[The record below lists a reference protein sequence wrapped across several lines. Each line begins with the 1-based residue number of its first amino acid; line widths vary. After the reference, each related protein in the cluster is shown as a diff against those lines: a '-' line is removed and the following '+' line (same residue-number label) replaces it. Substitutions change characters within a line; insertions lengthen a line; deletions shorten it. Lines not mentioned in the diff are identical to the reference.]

1 MGAQKLWGG
10 VVKTLVYLAHPRPD
24 RSEINGPLFDA
35 ARALEG
41 VSAVDLYAE
50 YPSFEIDIDREQQRL
65 LGHDAIVFL
74 HPLYWYSGPAILKEW
89 QDLVLE
95 HGFAYGH
102 EGQALDGK
110 VALNAVSC
118 GAPAEAYSPKGANG
132 AHLRDLLAPFEKT
145 FDLCRMHYLAPFALF
160 SSGRAREQGRD
171 RAHIADWQSLLA
183 ALRDDRLDLES
194 AKSAL
199 LLNDITQTFTLA
211 PEMS

>member
-1 MGAQKLWGG
+1 MGAQT
-10 VVKTLVYLAHPRPD
+10 VRCDHVKTLVYFAHPRPD
-24 RSEINGPLFDA
+24 RSEINGPLFEA
-35 ARALEG
+35 ARAVDG
-41 VSAVDLYAE
+41 ITTVDLYAE

-65 LGHDAIVFL
+65 LDHDAFVFL

-102 EGQALDGK
+102 EGHALDGK
-110 VALNAVSC
+110 IALNAVSC
-118 GAPAEAYSPKGANG
+118 GASAEAYTPKGANG

-145 FDLCRMHYLAPFALF
+145 FGLCRMHYLAPFALF

-171 RAHIADWQSLLA
+171 REHSAEWQSLLT
-183 ALRDDRLDLES
+183 ALRDDRLDLET

-199 LLNDITQTFTLA
+199 LLNEITQTLTPD

>member
-1 MGAQKLWGG
+1 MGAQTLRGG
-10 VVKTLVYLAHPRPD
+10 IMKTLVYLAHPRPD

-35 ARALEG
+35 ARSMEG
-41 VSAVDLYAE
+41 LDTVDLYAE
-50 YPSFEIDIDREQQRL
+50 YPSFEIDVDREQKRL
-65 LGHDAIVFL
+65 LDHDAFVFL

-102 EGQALDGK
+102 EGHALDGK

-118 GAPAEAYSPKGANG
+118 GAPAEAYTPDGANG

-145 FDLCRMHYLAPFALF
+145 FDLCRMHYLPPFALF

-171 RAHIADWQSLLA
+171 REHISQWQALLA
-183 ALRDDRLDLES
+183 ALRDDRINIEQ
-194 AKSAL
+194 AKSGL
-199 LLNDITQTFTLA
+199 LLNDVARDLTTA
-211 PEMS
+211 SEMS